1 MENRKRSSSWQH
13 GSKRATTLFF
23 RGAGTST
30 ESGIPDFRSA
40 PDYTRASTNLRIRR
54 RSCSATLFHET
65 SGSVLRLLP
74 KQDASPHAPNG
85 CHRLLSRLEHDG
97 KLKSVITQN
106 IDGLHQTAGCSEVLE
121 LHGSVHRNCMDCS
134 RFYSLQDILD
144 IKETVPRKI
153 AEDWCVRTSC
163 CMKRNWI
170 RTSSCARSRKYRRQI
185 C

>member
-1 MENRKRSSSWQH
+1 MKHPEV
-13 GSKRATTLFF
+13 FYDF
-23 RGAGTST
+23 T
-30 ESGIPDFRSA
+30 EARCF
-40 PDYTRASTNLRIRR
+40 IRMR
-54 RSCSATLFHET
+54 
-65 SGSVLRLLP
+65 V
-74 KQDASPHAPNG
+74 PNG

-121 LHGSVHRNCMDCS
+121 LHGSVHRNYCMDCS

-144 IKETVPRKI
+144 IKETVPRRK
-153 AEDWCVRTSC
+153 DCGGLVRPDVVLYEEEL
-163 CMKRNWI
+163 I